1 MDIKVLIVEDEAIV
15 ALDLKSTLLK
25 LGFKVTNVVT
35 KYKDA
40 IKSVQS
46 NTPSIILMDINL
58 NSEKD
63 GIDTATDIK
72 KFINIPIIFLTAFS
86 DDETI
91 SRAIKTDPVGYLI
104 KPFNTEEL
112 KSTIMLGFYKFNNE
126 NIEEKELKLIKLS
139 SDYFYTKEP
148 HLKVYYKQKEI
159 SLTQK
164 ERMLMEIL
172 IQANGQIVSFS
183 SIEHYIWY
191 DKVVSDSTLRTLI
204 YRLRTKLD
212 YKVIETLPTIGCKL
226 IV

>member
-40 IKSVQS
+40 IKSVQLD
-46 NTPSIILMDINL
+46 TPSIILMDINL

-63 GIDTATDIK
+63 GIDIATDIK
-72 KFINIPIIFLTAFS
+72 KSMNIPIIFLTAFS

-112 KSTIMLGFYKFNNE
+112 KSTIMLGFYKFNN
-126 NIEEKELKLIKLS
+126 NISEDRESNLIRLS
-139 SDYFYTKEP
+139 SDYFYSKEP
-148 HLKVYYKQKEI
+148 HLKIYYKQKEI
-159 SLTQK
+159 TLTQK

-226 IV
+226 IL